1 MPPEDHEWQRLG
13 RSLRTARARKA
24 GATVCGRHY
33 GFVAKRSYG
42 TGSLFEKGGSWY
54 GQWRVG
60 GRLVKRKLGARR
72 EVGTRQGLTKAQ
84 AERELRRTM
93 DEVRSVSTAER
104 VSLDEAGERYLRH
117 LEAVRAR
124 KRSTVQDYEI
134 MLRRHLV
141 PFFGDGALDRVTSD
155 DVATYVQMKR
165 RMGLA
170 RQTVVNQ
177 VNLLHGVCAY
187 ALRRGWVSVNPV
199 VGVERPPP
207 QNRDPDIRFLSVD
220 ELEALLRAVPDDS
233 LGQMEGALYL
243 TAAMTGLRQGELVA
257 LRWQDLDWSA
267 GIVRVRRS
275 FSRGELG
282 TPKSRRSSRAVPLA
296 DRVAA
301 ELERHFQR
309 SAFQADADLVFAHP
323 QTGNPYD
330 ASRLRK
336 RFKRAVATAGI
347 RDVRFHDLRHTFGTR
362 MAASGAPLRA
372 LMEWMGHRDL
382 ATTLV
387 YADYAPDPARG
398 ASFAKAAFG
407 DAHAREVRALSKTV

>member
-1 MPPEDHEWQRLG
+1 M
-13 RSLRTARARKA
+13 
-24 GATVCGRHY
+24 CGRHY
-33 GFVAKRSYG
+33 GAMAKRSYG

-104 VSLDEAGERYLRH
+104 VSLDEAGGRYLRH

-301 ELERHFQR
+301 ELERHFRR

-407 DAHAREVRALSKTV
+407 DAHAREVRARSKTV